1 MTHFSFLVI
10 GERERRLL
18 HMVPGSPEA
27 SHPAPETT
35 EAPKEARQLH
45 INPDNPVDMQTQV
58 LDASTRRGTQ
68 AVTAEFRRRDQV
80 AASLQRQF
88 DGMKTSGTFDA
99 YPSRVQEWMAQ
110 TNASLNGRYTV
121 GLMNGEVRLYPTGS
135 VPTETRSEGLPPNPP
150 MAPNRPSRAAPNTPE
165 STPPATPEK
174 GAPAPKAAADA
185 PDAPNEPFDPVKGE
199 GAPEGEKPAAGLDGE
214 IPKKDQE
221 NLKKLAE
228 KMLDGQ
234 DPTKMSEKQKD
245 MLVGRVQMNTGV
257 GVVEKGNKFEVVA
270 PKTNMERLM
279 NVIAGVVLFAQA
291 LFSKNDTKEQAAEE
305 KNGPLKPSTTGAER
319 KAKLENQIAEGK
331 TAEQLAQDLATRI
344 QELEKGDPKDPK
356 TAQELVDLKA
366 EANTLASMV
375 HAPEMKPEL
384 LEGLT
389 PENVQIAKEIFEGN
403 FDHSGQ
409 LTELN
414 VPLAEAL
421 VGKNLPAGTSGGQD
435 VYLRGIAEIHD
446 PRIATILAEAKGSL
460 SLGVNTL
467 SPEIARI
474 LAARPAKTQWI
485 FLDNLETVTPET
497 LAALATYEGLL
508 SLDGLKGQGAE
519 VVKMLMDTQAD
530 TLSFTLPE
538 MDEATAKLL
547 ITKPKN
553 LHIDQLSSLEPQVAA
568 ILKNH
573 EGYLVMEDLQATDAV
588 VAALKGHKGN
598 IDFKNRVKLE
608 NGTVTQ

>member
-150 MAPNRPSRAAPNTPE
+150 MAPNRPSPAAPNTPE

-174 GAPAPKAAADA
+174 GAPAPKAATDA
-185 PDAPNEPFDPVKGE
+185 PDASNEPFDPVKGE

-214 IPKKDQE
+214 IPKEDQE

-228 KMLDGQ
+228 KMLEGQ

-279 NVIAGVVLFAQA
+279 NVIAGVMLFVKAIFPNKDA
-291 LFSKNDTKEQAAEE
+291 SKNEGTPESGDTYDKAGAKERVSAKLKDGKTLPMILEGMLQES
-305 KNGPLKPSTTGAER
+305 NGRADRLATINTDLARAKTPEDRARLNKELSVIDDELKLTREDITYIGNMQRVSAKVDEDWSHTSKMWELGEGILKPEGDNPQYER
-319 KAKLENQIAEGK
+319 AMAAI
-331 TAEQLAQDLATRI
+331 
-344 QELEKGDPKDPK
+344 
-356 TAQELVDLKA
+356 
-366 EANTLASMV
+366 
-375 HAPEMKPEL
+375 
-384 LEGLT
+384 
-389 PENVQIAKEIFEGN
+389 KEICVTPQP
-403 FDHSGQ
+403 D
-409 LTELN
+409 
-414 VPLAEAL
+414 
-421 VGKNLPAGTSGGQD
+421 
-435 VYLRGIAEIHD
+435 
-446 PRIATILAEAKGSL
+446 SL
-460 SLGVNTL
+460 SI
-467 SPEIARI
+467 SIALPSAI
-474 LAARPAKTQWI
+474 VEA
-485 FLDNLETVTPET
+485 
-497 LAALATYEGLL
+497 
-508 SLDGLKGQGAE
+508 GAG
-519 VVKMLMDTQAD
+519 K
-530 TLSFTLPE
+530 
-538 MDEATAKLL
+538 
-547 ITKPKN
+547 
-553 LHIDQLSSLEPQVAA
+553 
-568 ILKNH
+568 
-573 EGYLVMEDLQATDAV
+573 LQATVSMDPEQAWEYLQQV
-588 VAALKGHKGN
+588 KAAIGTLPVIPKAPTTAQSAFMGSVGLK
-598 IDFKNRVKLE
+598 
-608 NGTVTQ
+608 QAQ